1 MKSHL
6 LKNSLLV
13 CAMLLALGN
22 TAAAMAQEINEVAV
36 IATTNNS
43 DSDSDSGSGI
53 ESESESQADAH
64 DEFDSEVALI
74 IDEVI
79 DELKAEWKDLD
90 QVERQ
95 EVKDALR
102 SFQEG
107 INITIP
113 DSFSF
118 GGLSS
123 VIVPIFAILF
133 TFGSPVL
140 IIALLLLFSHRKRKQ
155 RAALVEKFID
165 AGKDVPPE
173 VLATFSDNGVTGNNL
188 QRGLMLSGIGT
199 GVFLFLGLLV
209 DWGVASIALIPICI
223 GIARLLIWKLGEQKA
238 EIEAHS
244 NSTAA

>member
-1 MKSHL
+1 
-6 LKNSLLV
+6 
-13 CAMLLALGN
+13 MLLALGN

-43 DSDSDSGSGI
+43 DRNSGSGI
-53 ESESESQADAH
+53 ESESQADAH
-64 DEFDSEVALI
+64 DEFDSEVAFIL
-74 IDEVI
+74 DEVI

-95 EVKDALR
+95 EIKDALR

-173 VLATFSDNGVTGNNL
+173 VLATFSDNGVTRNNL

>member
-53 ESESESQADAH
+53 ESESQADAH